1 MKVKL
6 TNRQLDVL
14 NYIKKYIAEHGYPP
28 AIREIGSA
36 LELSSPAT
44 VHSHLKKLEE
54 YGYIKKTNSKFRTIE
69 IVGINEYLDNSDKV
83 IKVPLLG
90 NISAGSL
97 NDILDN
103 PLELFDLPS
112 YLVNNE
118 KDTFVLKVSGDSMIN
133 KGIYN
138 NDIVIVNKQSTAK
151 NGDIVIAMNSSDEV
165 TVKSFYKDGNKFRL
179 QPENDSMK
187 AIILDEVII
196 LGKVIGL
203 YRKF

>member
-179 QPENDSMK
+179 QPENDSMES
-187 AIILDEVII
+187 IILDEVII

>member
-179 QPENDSMK
+179 QPENDSME